1 MEMGESPP
9 LQAGLRSLFERVAA
23 AVRGGNEAV
32 RFGGDSGAGDFLG
45 ERICQRRQSDEQE
58 EWCFMND
65 EMQLRYVQVARD
77 EESGPLFFQ
86 VQVRHAEGD
95 TELSKPRQTTDL
107 NSVLAMFNSFSDLSI
122 TARAMFGGMDS
133 VTVSKAMD
141 LLREEAGTRA
151 LAKFKATRAELLA
164 SLGLLRVRT

>member
-1 MEMGESPP
+1 M
-9 LQAGLRSLFERVAA
+9 
-23 AVRGGNEAV
+23 NE
-32 RFGGDSGAGDFLG
+32 
-45 ERICQRRQSDEQE
+45 ET
-58 EWCFMND
+58 
-65 EMQLRYVQVARD
+65 QLRYVQVARD

-107 NSVLAMFNSFSDLSI
+107 DSVLAMFNSFSDLSI

-133 VTVSKAMD
+133 VTVAKAVD